1 MNKERELL
9 KQIHYCWVT
18 AINLDDNDPEVKV
31 LNDVMREA
39 EHYLFHESESEPVA
53 WVCRNKRGEIGF
65 VTRHPEEY
73 PSEKFEPL
81 YLRPTKPTEAE
92 LRKPMTEEE
101 RQRQYEIEK
110 SYIGE
115 SVLRAFYIGIVTAE
129 NHHGIR

>member
-1 MNKERELL
+1 MMNKERELL
-9 KQIHYCWVT
+9 NQIHYCWVT
-18 AINLDDNDPEVKV
+18 ATNLDDNDPEVKI

-53 WVCRNKRGEIGF
+53 WACRNKKGEVGF
-65 VTRHPEEY
+65 VTLHPEEY
-73 PSEKFEPL
+73 PDEKFEPV
-81 YLRPTKPTEAE
+81 YLHSDKPDEV
-92 LRKPMTEEE
+92 RKPMTREE

-129 NHHGIR
+129 LHHGIK